1 MSGRATAALPAA
13 LARHLTG
20 LAPTDKNWGLAIP
33 GDPGTGWDLSL
44 AELPTPLFTLD
55 VEAMAHNLAA
65 MREWAGG
72 HGAQLAPHG
81 KTTMC
86 PALWDWQLAEGCVAI
101 TVANEAQLRVAQAS
115 GIPSVIVANELV
127 NPAALRWL
135 AGVVAED
142 FDVTCWVDSLD
153 AVERMSSVLTAAG
166 ARRPVGVCVEVGVA
180 GGRAGARNDDAALA
194 IARAV
199 RDAPDL
205 ELRGVAGFEG
215 SVPRADPAT
224 LLDRVQD
231 FLVRVGQVFTAVAPL
246 AETDVPMISAG
257 GSMYFDLVVAE
268 LGAVAAR
275 TPGAR
280 LVLRSGAYV
289 VHDDGIYRIGT
300 PAATRSGPE
309 FVPAAHVWAQV
320 LSVPEP
326 GLALLDVG
334 KRDVP
339 YDTALPEVQRVW
351 RDGVEV
357 TVPTQTITALAD
369 QHAFVSGSGLRIGD
383 LVRLGLSHPCTV
395 FDKWRT
401 ALLVSGEGVPRVRG
415 AVPTYF

>member
-1 MSGRATAALPAA
+1 
-13 LARHLTG
+13 
-20 LAPTDKNWGLAIP
+20 
-33 GDPGTGWDLSL
+33 
-44 AELPTPLFTLD
+44 
-55 VEAMAHNLAA
+55 
-65 MREWAGG
+65 
-72 HGAQLAPHG
+72 
-81 KTTMC
+81 
-86 PALWDWQLAEGCVAI
+86 
-101 TVANEAQLRVAQAS
+101 
-115 GIPSVIVANELV
+115 
-127 NPAALRWL
+127 
-135 AGVVAED
+135 
-142 FDVTCWVDSLD
+142 
-153 AVERMSSVLTAAG
+153 
-166 ARRPVGVCVEVGVA
+166 VCVEVGVA

-194 IARAV
+194 IARAA